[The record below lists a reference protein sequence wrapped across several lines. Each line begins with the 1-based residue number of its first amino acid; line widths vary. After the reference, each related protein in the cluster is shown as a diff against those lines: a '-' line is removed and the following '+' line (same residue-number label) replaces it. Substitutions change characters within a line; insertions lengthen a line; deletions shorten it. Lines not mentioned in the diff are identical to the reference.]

1 VLINEGLR
9 AEKGLGE
16 DGDKYAV
23 EGKHYRGKYL
33 EQSVKI
39 L

>member
-1 VLINEGLR
+1 MKGYG
-9 AEKGLGE
+9 AEKGSGQ